1 MAAGMRALARK
12 NGISGEMEE
21 TMEIRFGESERSELR
36 SVPSISEQMALKVMG
51 DWMEEFGMGLITNLG
66 NPLRLKFKN
75 LGFRRCI
82 LLGKHLRGC
91 RGLFVQ
97 TVW

>member
-21 TMEIRFGESERSELR
+21 TMEMRFGESERSELR
-36 SVPSISEQMALKVMG
+36 SVPSISEQMALKIMD
-51 DWMEEFGMGLITNLG
+51 DWIEEYGMGLITNLG
-66 NPLRLKFKN
+66 KLLRLRFKN
-75 LGFRRCI
+75 PWCRRCI

>member
-36 SVPSISEQMALKVMG
+36 SVPSISEQMALKIMD
-51 DWMEEFGMGLITNLG
+51 DWMEEYGLGLITNLG
-66 NPLRLKFKN
+66 NLLRLKFKN
-75 LGFRRCI
+75 LGYRRCI
-82 LLGKHLRGC
+82 LLGIHLPGC
-91 RGLFVQ
+91 RNRFARIVS
-97 TVW
+97 